1 MAIDDNGN
9 TFEIS
14 PDPLNDHLMKI
25 VDGINLGDKGPF
37 DEKLKPLLSDE
48 SIFGVDLYEVGLA
61 DKVLGYFEE
70 LLKGPGAIRATLKKY
85 L

>member
-9 TFEIS
+9 SFEIS

-48 SIFGVDLYEVGLA
+48 SIFGWTYM
-61 DKVLGYFEE
+61 
-70 LLKGPGAIRATLKKY
+70 R
-85 L
+85 